1 MPSSTAKKL
10 CIGKVLALLGHR
22 VEGKFMM
29 DTRISRRA
37 ALLGA
42 GAVTAW
48 LGSPARGLLQA
59 VGRVQTPR
67 FIDDLIGRMTLEEKA
82 GQLQLMASAWGG
94 GAALSLNPASAGP
107 NFQQQV
113 DEARQG
119 QLTGV
124 FNGNGA
130 TMARILQTAAAR
142 DSRLK
147 IPLIF
152 AADIIHGHRTIFPV
166 PLAEVASFEP
176 DLARRTAE
184 AAAFEAAGAG
194 IDWTFSPMVDVARDQ
209 RWGRGVEGG
218 GEDVLLG
225 RLFAAARVQG
235 FQGSDLKSTNHLLA
249 CIKHFAA
256 YGAGESGLD
265 YNVVDMSEA
274 RLREVY
280 LQPYKAGFDA
290 GALSAMASFNEINGV
305 PSTGN
310 HWLMTD
316 LLRGEWGFQGFV
328 VSDYTGDEEMIAAG
342 FAKDGRDAARL
353 AFLAGVDMSM
363 QSGLYRQHLPELV
376 RAGEVLQAKLDESV
390 RRVLALKAMLG
401 LFDDPF
407 RRIDVKRET
416 ARSLLPQTRALAR
429 EAGRKSIVML
439 KNDGGL
445 LPLPRS
451 GKRIA
456 LIGPF
461 AAGAHDL
468 VGPWVVYGDDA
479 KAIDLA
485 TGMRAAL
492 ANKGSL
498 VVAEGSGVE
507 EPLAGG
513 IEQALAAARQADIV
527 VLAIGEG
534 AGMSGEAQSRTEI
547 VVPPAQQQL
556 AEAVAGLGKPTVIVL
571 KHGRALALEGAV
583 ANAQAILAT
592 WFLGT
597 ETGNA
602 IADVLF
608 GAYSP
613 SGRLPASFPRRS
625 GQEPYYYAHKSTG
638 RPNAVGELEPYKAHF
653 RGVPNTALYPFGHG
667 LTYGRMEYSG
677 FAQNAPSLAA
687 NGTIEI
693 SATIT
698 NRGARA
704 AEEVV
709 QLYTH
714 QRVASVTQP
723 VRELKA
729 FRKIAIAPGQSQVV
743 RFTLHSADLSF
754 YGRDA
759 RSRTEPGSFDVW
771 IAPSAESDG
780 VHGTFDLTA

>member
-1 MPSSTAKKL
+1 MRD
-10 CIGKVLALLGHR
+10 LA
-22 VEGKFMM
+22 
-29 DTRISRRA
+29 ISRRA
-37 ALLGA
+37 ALMGA
-42 GAVTAW
+42 GAVAAW
-48 LGSPARGLLQA
+48 LASPARAFLQA
-59 VGRVQTPR
+59 AGKLDVPAFVDQ
-67 FIDDLIGRMTLEEKA
+67 LIGRMTLEEKA

-94 GAALSLNPASAGP
+94 GAALSLNPPGTGSD
-107 NFQQQV
+107 FQQQV
-113 DEARQG
+113 NEARQG
-119 QLTGV
+119 LLTGV

-130 TMARILQTAAAR
+130 RMARMLQTAAVR
-142 DSRLK
+142 ESRLK

-176 DLARRTAE
+176 ELARRTAE

-218 GEDVLLG
+218 GEDPLLG
-225 RLFAAARVQG
+225 SLFAAARVHG
-235 FQGSDLKSTNHLLA
+235 FQGGDLKSNDHLLA

-265 YNVVDMSEA
+265 YNAVDMSMR

-280 LQPYKAGFDA
+280 LTPYKAGFDA

-310 HWLMTD
+310 HWLMTE

-328 VSDYTGDEEMIAAG
+328 VSDYTGDEEMILG
-342 FAKDGRDAARL
+342 GYAKDGRDAARI

-363 QSGLYRQHLPELV
+363 QSGLYRQFLPDLV
-376 RAGEVLQAKLDESV
+376 RTGEVPEAKINESV

-407 RRIDVKRET
+407 RRIDEKREA
-416 ARSLLPQTRALAR
+416 ARSMLPQTRALAR
-429 EAGRKSIVML
+429 EAGRKSIVLL
-439 KNDGGL
+439 KNDGDL

-451 GKRIA
+451 GKKIA

-461 AAGAHDL
+461 AAGQHDL

-479 KAIDLA
+479 KSVDLA
-485 TGMRAAL
+485 TGVRAAV
-492 ANKGSL
+492 ANPSS
-498 VVAEGSGVE
+498 VIVAQGSGVE

-513 IEQALAAARQADIV
+513 IEQAVAAARQADIV
-527 VLAIGEG
+527 VLAIGED

-547 VVPPAQQQL
+547 VVPAPQQAL
-556 AEAVAGLGKPTVIVL
+556 AEAVAKVGKPMVVVL

-583 ANAQAILAT
+583 ADAPAILAT

-613 SGRLPASFPRRS
+613 AGRLPASFPWKS
-625 GQEPYYYAHKSTG
+625 GQEPYYYAHKPTG
-638 RPNAVGELEPYKAHF
+638 RPNPPGDLQAYKAHF
-653 RGVPNTALYPFGHG
+653 RGIPNSARYPFGHG
-667 LTYGRMEYSG
+667 LTYGKIEYSG
-677 FAQNAPSLAA
+677 LAISSATMAA
-687 NGTIEI
+687 NGSLKV
-693 SATIT
+693 SATVT
-698 NRGARA
+698 NRGSRA
-704 AEEVV
+704 AEEVA
-709 QLYTH
+709 QLYIH
-714 QRVASVTQP
+714 DRVASVTQP

-729 FRKIAIAPGQSQVV
+729 FRKVALAPGQSQVV
-743 RFTLHSADLSF
+743 TFTLTAADLAF
-754 YGRDA
+754 YGLQDRP
-759 RSRTEPGSFDVW
+759 TLEPGTFDVW
-771 IAPSAESDG
+771 IAPSAEAEG
-780 VHGTFDLTA
+780 VHGSFDLVA

>member
-1 MPSSTAKKL
+1 ML
-10 CIGKVLALLGHR
+10 
-22 VEGKFMM
+22 

-37 ALLGA
+37 AIMGA
-42 GAVTAW
+42 GAIAAW
-48 LGSPARGLLQA
+48 LSSPARALLRTA
-59 VGRVQTPR
+59 GKLDVPA
-67 FIDDLIGRMTLEEKA
+67 FIGPLIARMTLEEKA
-82 GQLQLMASAWGG
+82 GQLSLMASAWGG
-94 GAALSLNPASAGP
+94 GAALSLNPASAGA

-113 DEARQG
+113 EEARQG

-142 DSRLK
+142 ESRLK

-176 DLARRTAE
+176 DLARRTAA
-184 AAAFEAAGAG
+184 AAAFEASGAG

-225 RLFAAARVQG
+225 QLFAAARVEG
-235 FQGSDLKSTNHLLA
+235 FQGTNLKSIDHLLA

-256 YGAGESGLD
+256 YGAAESGLD
-265 YNVVDMSEA
+265 YNVVDMSQQ
-274 RLREVY
+274 RLREIY
-280 LQPYKAGFDA
+280 LRPYKAGFDA
-290 GALSAMASFNEINGV
+290 GAMSAMASFNEINGV

-310 HWLMTD
+310 HWLQTE

-342 FAKDGRDAARL
+342 YAKDGRDAARL

-363 QSGLYRQHLPELV
+363 QSGLYRKYLPDLV
-376 RAGEVLQAKLDESV
+376 RSGQIAQAKLDESV
-390 RRVLALKAMLG
+390 RRVLAMKAMLG

-407 RRIDVKRET
+407 RRIDVKRES
-416 ARSLLPQTRALAR
+416 ARSMLPQTRALAR
-429 EAGRKSIVML
+429 EAGRKAIVLL
-439 KNDGGL
+439 KNDGDL

-451 GKRIA
+451 GRRIA

-461 AAGAHDL
+461 AAGPHDL
-468 VGPWVVYGDDA
+468 VGPWVVYGDDN
-479 KAIDLA
+479 KAVDLA
-485 TGMRAAL
+485 TGIRAAIGEKNGL
-492 ANKGSL
+492 II
-498 VVAEGSGVE
+498 EPGSGVE

-513 IEQALAAARQADIV
+513 IERAVAAARQADV
-527 VLAIGEG
+527 VILAIGEG

-547 VVPPAQQQL
+547 IVPPPQQAL
-556 AEAVAGLGKPTVIVL
+556 AEAVAGVGKPIVVVL

-608 GAYSP
+608 GAYGP
-613 SGRLPASFPRRS
+613 SGRLPNSFPRRS
-625 GQEPYYYAHKSTG
+625 GQEPYYYAHKATG
-638 RPNAVGELEPYKAHF
+638 RPNPPGELQPYKAHF
-653 RGVPNTALYPFGHG
+653 RGIPNSALYPFGHG
-667 LTYGRMEYSG
+667 LTYGRIEYGDLALS
-677 FAQNAPSLAA
+677 APALPMT
-687 NGTIEI
+687 GEI
-693 SATIT
+693 AIT
-698 NRGARA
+698 ARISNRGTRA

-714 QRVASVTQP
+714 QRTASVTQP

-729 FRKIAIAPGQSQVV
+729 FRKIALAPGQSEEV
-743 RFTLHSADLSF
+743 RFVLRGSDLRF
-754 YGRDA
+754 YNRDA
-759 RSRTEPGSFDVW
+759 KETVEPGTIDVW
-771 IAPSAESDG
+771 IAPSAEADG
-780 VHGTFDLTA
+780 LHGTFELTR

>member
-1 MPSSTAKKL
+1 ML
-10 CIGKVLALLGHR
+10 
-22 VEGKFMM
+22 

-37 ALLGA
+37 ALMGV
-42 GAVTAW
+42 GAVAAW
-48 LGSPARGLLQA
+48 MASPARALLQA
-59 VGRVQTPR
+59 VGRVQAPA
-67 FIDDLIGRMTLEEKA
+67 FVDQMIARMTLEEKA

-94 GAALSLNPASAGP
+94 GAALALNPPQGNSDFP
-107 NFQQQV
+107 RQV
-113 DEARQG
+113 EEARQG

-130 TMARILQTAAAR
+130 TMAKILQTAAVK
-142 DSRLK
+142 DSRMK

-235 FQGSDLKSTNHLLA
+235 FQGSDLKSTEHVLA

-256 YGAGESGLD
+256 YGAAESGLD
-265 YNVVDMSEA
+265 YNTVDISEE

-310 HWLMTD
+310 HWLQTD

-328 VSDYTGDEEMIAAG
+328 VSDYTGDEEMIAHG

-363 QSGLYRQHLPELV
+363 QSGLYRKYLPDLV
-376 RAGEVLQAKLDESV
+376 RSGAVPQAAIDTSV

-401 LFDDPF
+401 LFEDPF
-407 RRIDVKRET
+407 RRVDVKRET
-416 ARSLLPQTRALAR
+416 ARSMLPKTRALAR
-429 EAGRKSIVML
+429 EAGRKAIVLL
-439 KNDGGL
+439 KNDGDL

-451 GKRIA
+451 GKKIA

-461 AAGAHDL
+461 ASGPHDL

-479 KAIDLA
+479 KAVDLA
-485 TGMRAAL
+485 AGVRAAV
-492 ANKGSL
+492 ANPAS
-498 VVAEGSGVE
+498 VIVAEGSGIE

-513 IEQALAAARQADIV
+513 IEQAVVAAHQADV
-527 VLAIGEG
+527 VLLAIGEG

-547 VVPPAQQQL
+547 LVPAPQQEL
-556 AEAVAGLGKPTVIVL
+556 AEAVAAVGKPIVVVL

-638 RPNAVGELEPYKAHF
+638 RPNPPGELQPYKAHF
-653 RGVPNTALYPFGHG
+653 REIPNSALYPFGHG
-667 LTYGRMEYSG
+667 LTYGKVRYLGYVSEDADIPTTKLWLS
-677 FAQNAPSLAA
+677 APNMQMNGSLEIV
-687 NGTIEI
+687 GTIQNE
-693 SATIT
+693 SP
-698 NRGARA
+698 GAI
-704 AEEVV
+704 EEVA

-714 QRVASVTQP
+714 QRTASLTRP

-729 FRKIAIAPGQSQVV
+729 FQKVALRPGELKTV
-743 RFTLHSADLSF
+743 RFKLGAADLSF
-754 YGRDA
+754 YGPDGKLRV
-759 RSRTEPGSFDVW
+759 EPGTFDVW

-780 VHGTFDLTA
+780 VHGTFDLLA

>member
-1 MPSSTAKKL
+1 ML
-10 CIGKVLALLGHR
+10 
-22 VEGKFMM
+22 
-29 DTRISRRA
+29 DTRISRRSV
-37 ALLGA
+37 LMGA
-42 GAVTAW
+42 GAAAAW
-48 LGSPARGLLQA
+48 LASPARALIQA
-59 VGRVQTPR
+59 AGKLEIPAFVDP
-67 FIDDLIGRMTLEEKA
+67 LIARMSLEEKA

-94 GAALSLNPASAGP
+94 GAALSLNPPGTGS

-113 DEARQG
+113 NEAREG
-119 QLTGV
+119 LLTGV

-130 TMARILQTAAAR
+130 RMARILQTAAVKQ
-142 DSRLK
+142 SRMK

-176 DLARRTAE
+176 DLARRTAA
-184 AAAFEAAGAG
+184 AAAFEASGAG

-218 GEDVLLG
+218 GEDPLLG

-235 FQGSDLKSTNHLLA
+235 FQGADLKSTDHLLA

-265 YNVVDMSEA
+265 YNIVDMSER

-290 GALSAMASFNEINGV
+290 GALSAMASFNEINGI

-316 LLRGEWGFQGFV
+316 LLRGEWGFEGFV

-342 FAKDGRDAARL
+342 YAKDGRDAARL

-363 QSGLYRQHLPELV
+363 QSGLYREHLPGLV
-376 RAGEVLQAKLDESV
+376 RSGDIPEARVNESV

-407 RRIDVKRET
+407 RRIDEKREV
-416 ARSLLPQTRALAR
+416 ARSMLPQTRALAR
-429 EAGRKSIVML
+429 EAGRKAIVML
-439 KNDGGL
+439 KNDGDL

-461 AAGAHDL
+461 ASGQHDL

-479 KAIDLA
+479 KSVDLA
-485 TGMRAAL
+485 TAVRAAV
-492 ANKGSL
+492 ADPTL
-498 VVAEGSGVE
+498 VSAVQGSGVE
-507 EPLAGG
+507 EALAGG
-513 IEQALAAARQADIV
+513 IEQAVAAARAADIV

-534 AGMSGEAQSRTEI
+534 ANMSGEAQSRTEI
-547 VVPPAQQQL
+547 IVPAPQQQL
-556 AEAVAGLGKPTVIVL
+556 AEAVAALGKPLVVVL

-583 ANAQAILAT
+583 ADAPAILAT

-597 ETGNA
+597 ETGHS
-602 IADVLF
+602 IADILF

-613 SGRLPASFPRRS
+613 SGRLPASFPWKS
-625 GQEPYYYAHKSTG
+625 GQEPYYYAHKPTG
-638 RPNAVGELEPYKAHF
+638 RPNPPGELQPYKAHF
-653 RGVPNTALYPFGHG
+653 RGLANSARYPFGHG
-667 LTYGRMEYSG
+667 LTYGKIDYSG
-677 FAQNAPSLAA
+677 LALSAPTMAV
-687 NGTIEI
+687 NGSIHL

-698 NRGARA
+698 NHGSRA

-709 QLYTH
+709 QLYIH
-714 QRVASVTQP
+714 DRVASVTQP

-729 FRKIAIAPGQSQVV
+729 FRKIALAPGQSQVV
-743 RFTLHSADLSF
+743 SFTLTSADLSF
-754 YGRDA
+754 YGLQNRPVV
-759 RSRTEPGSFDVW
+759 EPGTFDVW
-771 IAPSAESDG
+771 IAPSAEAEG
-780 VHGTFDLTA
+780 AHGQFELVA

>member
-1 MPSSTAKKL
+1 ML
-10 CIGKVLALLGHR
+10 
-22 VEGKFMM
+22 

-37 ALLGA
+37 ALMGA
-42 GAVTAW
+42 GAVAAW
-48 LGSPARGLLQA
+48 MASPALALLQA
-59 VGRVQTPR
+59 VGRVEVPPFVDQ
-67 FIDDLIGRMTLEEKA
+67 LISRMTLEEKA

-94 GAALSLNPASAGP
+94 GAALALNPPQGNSD
-107 NFQQQV
+107 FSKQV
-113 DEARQG
+113 EEARQG

-130 TMARILQTAAAR
+130 TMAKILQTAAVKE
-142 DSRLK
+142 SRLK
-147 IPLIF
+147 IPLMF

-235 FQGSDLKSTNHLLA
+235 FQGSDLRSTEHLLA

-256 YGAGESGLD
+256 YGAAESGLD
-265 YNVVDMSEA
+265 YNTVDISQE

-310 HWLMTD
+310 HWLQTE

-328 VSDYTGDEEMIAAG
+328 VSDYTGDEEMIAHG

-363 QSGLYRQHLPELV
+363 QSGLYRKYLPDLV
-376 RAGEVLQAKLDESV
+376 RGGAVPQATLDTSV

-407 RRIDVKRET
+407 RRIDVKRES
-416 ARSLLPQTRALAR
+416 ARSMLPKTRALAR
-429 EAGRKSIVML
+429 EAGRKAIVLL
-439 KNDGGL
+439 KNDGDL
-445 LPLPRS
+445 LPLPRT
-451 GKRIA
+451 GKKIA

-461 AAGAHDL
+461 ASGQHDL

-479 KAIDLA
+479 KAVDLA
-485 TGMRAAL
+485 TGIRAQL
-492 ANKGSL
+492 ADKNGL
-498 VVAEGSGVE
+498 VITEGSKVE
-507 EPLAGG
+507 EPVAGG
-513 IEQALAAARQADIV
+513 IEQAVAAARAADIV
-527 VLAIGEG
+527 VLAIGESD
-534 AGMSGEAQSRTEI
+534 GMSGEAQSRTEI
-547 VVPPAQQQL
+547 LVPEPQQRL
-556 AEAVAGLGKPTVIVL
+556 AEAVAAAGKPVVVVL

-583 ANAQAILAT
+583 AKAQAILAT

-625 GQEPYYYAHKSTG
+625 GQEPYYYAHKNTG
-638 RPNAVGELEPYKAHF
+638 RPNPPGPLEPYKAHF
-653 RGVPNTALYPFGHG
+653 RGIPNSALYPFGHG
-667 LTYGRMEYSG
+667 LTYGKFEYSG
-677 FAQNAPSLAA
+677 LAVSAPALPMS
-687 NGTIEI
+687 GTIEI
-693 SATIT
+693 TATIT
-698 NRGARA
+698 NRGTRA

-714 QRVASVTQP
+714 DRTASLTRP

-729 FRKIAIAPGQSQVV
+729 FRKIALSPGQSEVV
-743 RFTLHSADLSF
+743 RFTLRASDLTF
-754 YGRDA
+754 YKGNRL
-759 RSRTEPGSFDVW
+759 TVEPGAFDVW

-780 VHGTFDLTA
+780 VHGTFDLIA

>member
-1 MPSSTAKKL
+1 ML
-10 CIGKVLALLGHR
+10 
-22 VEGKFMM
+22 
-29 DTRISRRA
+29 DTRISRRSV
-37 ALLGA
+37 LMGA
-42 GAVTAW
+42 GAAAAW
-48 LGSPARGLLQA
+48 LASPARALIQA
-59 VGRVQTPR
+59 AGKLEIPAFVDP
-67 FIDDLIGRMTLEEKA
+67 LIARMSLEEKA

-94 GAALSLNPASAGP
+94 GAALSLNPPGTGS

-113 DEARQG
+113 NEAREG
-119 QLTGV
+119 LLTGV

-130 TMARILQTAAAR
+130 RMARILQTAAVKQ
-142 DSRLK
+142 SRMK

-176 DLARRTAE
+176 DLARRTAA
-184 AAAFEAAGAG
+184 AAAFEASGAG

-218 GEDVLLG
+218 GEDPLLG

-235 FQGSDLKSTNHLLA
+235 FQGADLKSTDHLLA

-265 YNVVDMSEA
+265 YNIVDMSER

-290 GALSAMASFNEINGV
+290 GALSAMASFNEINGI

-316 LLRGEWGFQGFV
+316 LLRGEWGFEGFV

-342 FAKDGRDAARL
+342 YAKDGRDAARL

-363 QSGLYRQHLPELV
+363 QSGLYREHLPGLV
-376 RAGEVLQAKLDESV
+376 RSGDIPEARVNESV

-407 RRIDVKRET
+407 RRIDEKREV
-416 ARSLLPQTRALAR
+416 ARSMLPQTRALAR
-429 EAGRKSIVML
+429 EAGRKAIVML
-439 KNDGGL
+439 KNDGDL

-461 AAGAHDL
+461 AAGQHDL

-479 KAIDLA
+479 KSVDLA
-485 TGMRAAL
+485 TAVRAAV
-492 ANKGSL
+492 ADPTL
-498 VVAEGSGVE
+498 VSAVQGSGVE
-507 EPLAGG
+507 EALAGG
-513 IEQALAAARQADIV
+513 IEQAVAAARAADIV

-534 AGMSGEAQSRTEI
+534 ANMSGEAQSRTEI
-547 VVPPAQQQL
+547 IVPAPQQQL
-556 AEAVAGLGKPTVIVL
+556 AEAVAALGKPLVVVL

-583 ANAQAILAT
+583 ADAPAILAT

-597 ETGNA
+597 ETGNS
-602 IADVLF
+602 IADILF

-613 SGRLPASFPRRS
+613 SGRLPASFPWKS
-625 GQEPYYYAHKSTG
+625 GQEPYYYAHKPTG
-638 RPNAVGELEPYKAHF
+638 RPNPPGELQPYKAHF
-653 RGVPNTALYPFGHG
+653 RGLANSARYPFGHG
-667 LTYGRMEYSG
+667 LTYGKIDYSG
-677 FAQNAPSLAA
+677 LALSAPTMAV
-687 NGTIEI
+687 NGSIHL

-698 NRGARA
+698 NHGSRA

-709 QLYTH
+709 QLYIH
-714 QRVASVTQP
+714 DRVASVTQP

-729 FRKIAIAPGQSQVV
+729 FRKIALAPGQSQVV
-743 RFTLHSADLSF
+743 SFTLTSADLSF
-754 YGRDA
+754 YGLQNRPVV
-759 RSRTEPGSFDVW
+759 EPGTFDVW
-771 IAPSAESDG
+771 IAPSAEAEG
-780 VHGTFDLTA
+780 AHGQFELVA